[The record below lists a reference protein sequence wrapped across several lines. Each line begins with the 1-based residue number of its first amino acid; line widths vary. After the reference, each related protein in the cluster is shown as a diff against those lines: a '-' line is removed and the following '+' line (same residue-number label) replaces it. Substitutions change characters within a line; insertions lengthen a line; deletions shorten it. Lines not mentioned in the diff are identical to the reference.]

1 MSSFKK
7 GDVLVVRHPFDGLR
21 PITERGMESWRELY
35 AGDMIDSGGEPRL
48 PPKTEWYDVL
58 PGMRLIVTRARVH
71 RGNVEMVNPEDGTQ
85 FLSRRSEVEM
95 KAEVLR

>member
-1 MSSFKK
+1 MKK
-7 GDVLVVRHPFDGLR
+7 GDILQVGRSFDGLR
-21 PITERGMESWRELY
+21 PITEQGLESWRELY

-48 PPKTEWYDVL
+48 SPKTEWYEVL

-85 FLSRRSEVEM
+85 FLARRSEVEM
-95 KAEVLR
+95 KTVVVQ